1 MKKVWSKYR
10 MNVMA
15 VCGSGIVTSGMLL
28 VRLQEVFDEE
38 GLLCSIDTTSPAG
51 LERVLESRRV
61 DLIIT
66 ITPLTEMK
74 GITCPVIHG
83 HPLLSGIGEE
93 EVIEEIRRIGHQVA
107 EKMEQE
113 RAQKN

>member
-1 MKKVWSKYR
+1 MKKEWSKYR
-10 MNVMA
+10 INVLA

-38 GLLCSIDTTSPAG
+38 ALSCSIDTTSPSG
-51 LERVLESRRV
+51 MERILESRRV

-66 ITPLTEMK
+66 VTPLTEMK

-83 HPLLSGIGEE
+83 HALLSGIGEE
-93 EVIEEIRRIGHQVA
+93 DVIEEIRKVGHQVA
-107 EKMEQE
+107 EKLEKEHNM
-113 RAQKN
+113 